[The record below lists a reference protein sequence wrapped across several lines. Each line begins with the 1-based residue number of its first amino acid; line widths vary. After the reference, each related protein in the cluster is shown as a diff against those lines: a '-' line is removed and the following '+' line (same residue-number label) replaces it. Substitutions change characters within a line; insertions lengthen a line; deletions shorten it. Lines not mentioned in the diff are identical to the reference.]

1 MLWHHVFKNNT
12 YYNSHNLVIY
22 SLFVVTIVFIFC
34 SFIDFIKQKNL
45 DRLLIDKIINNDLF
59 DKFDIVKQKI
69 VLLLI
74 NFNIITED
82 EI

>member
-34 SFIDFIKQKNL
+34 SFIDFYKTKQT
-45 DRLLIDKIINNDLF
+45 LIDY
-59 DKFDIVKQKI
+59 
-69 VLLLI
+69 
-74 NFNIITED
+74 
-82 EI
+82 